1 MTLRAFK
8 NGHRTGRNSSPKAP
22 GVESPTF
29 TETRKF
35 VICLQTLPFL
45 HLPALELLC
54 SALCHCPPTVVTHK
68 TALLLWL
75 KVILK
80 VAPKI
85 SVMAKRLQ
93 GRHGATPVHVLM
105 SRVPKGRM
113 GDLHLLLLMG
123 GLAKLVPWGCLGLGE
138 TSNPRGKASQKPCA
152 GHGVGDSNG
161 AGGCRGF

>member
-1 MTLRAFK
+1 M
-8 NGHRTGRNSSPKAP
+8 
-22 GVESPTF
+22 F

-85 SVMAKRLQ
+85 PVMAKRLQ
-93 GRHGATPVHVLM
+93 GRHGATPVHVVM

-113 GDLHLLLLMG
+113 GDLHLLLLTG
-123 GLAKLVPWGCLGLGE
+123 GLAKLGLL
-138 TSNPRGKASQKPCA
+138 
-152 GHGVGDSNG
+152 GVGRDFKPQG
-161 AGGCRGF
+161 QGQPEAMCRSWSWGL